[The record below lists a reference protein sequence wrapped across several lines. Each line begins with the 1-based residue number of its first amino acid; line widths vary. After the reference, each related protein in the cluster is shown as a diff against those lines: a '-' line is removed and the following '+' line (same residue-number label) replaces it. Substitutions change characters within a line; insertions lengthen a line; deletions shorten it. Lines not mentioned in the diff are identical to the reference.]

1 MFDYFKSK
9 ERLHK
14 EKKMLIEENLKL
26 QEHINAKR
34 KYEKF
39 LVEEMFRYK
48 DENLNLKKKLEAI
61 TDQSKI
67 ASKNIV

>member
-1 MFDYFKSK
+1 MFDYLKSK
-9 ERLHK
+9 AKLHK

-26 QEHINAKR
+26 QEHIKASR

-39 LVEEMFRYK
+39 LADELFRYK

-61 TDQSKI
+61 TNQSKI
-67 ASKNIV
+67 ASIM

>member
-14 EKKMLIEENLKL
+14 EKKILIEENLKL
-26 QEHINAKR
+26 QEHINANR

-67 ASKNIV
+67 ASIM

>member
-26 QEHINAKR
+26 QEHIKASR

-39 LVEEMFRYK
+39 LADELFRYK

-61 TDQSKI
+61 TNQSKI
-67 ASKNIV
+67 ASIM